1 LRETQTGDKKF
12 MEERRN
18 IPRREFVDRYFPHLV
33 NIVKRVGKP
42 NTPNIEF
49 NDLLNSAV
57 IGLLKCVDRYD
68 PDKGEFFT
76 FAYGR
81 IKGEIIDCLRSND
94 EFKRSSRAL
103 VKKYEATY
111 NEMANENPDFIPEF
125 DDVVDRLELDDRQR
139 KALAIL
145 LTPEDSM
152 RQHIKSF
159 VKDPE
164 EIIDKLNDQ
173 QILQAKLPDAIKEL
187 SEKQRYVLD
196 NYYFHEKTLKSI
208 ANELGL
214 TESRISQIRKEA
226 IANLQIK
233 LKTIKVIF

>member
-1 LRETQTGDKKF
+1 

-18 IPRREFVDRYFPHLV
+18 IPRREFVDQYFPHLV
-33 NIVKRVGKP
+33 SMVKRIGTP

-81 IKGEIIDCLRSND
+81 IKGEIIDCLRKND
-94 EFKRSSRAL
+94 DFKRSSRTL
-103 VKKYEATY
+103 VKIYEATY

-125 DDVVDRLELDDRQR
+125 EDVANRLKLSDRER
-139 KALAIL
+139 KTLAVL

-152 RQHIKSF
+152 REHIRSF

-173 QILQAKLPDAIKEL
+173 QILQVKLPEAIKEL
-187 SEKQRYVLD
+187 NEKQKYVLE

-208 ANELGL
+208 AKELGL
-214 TESRISQIRKEA
+214 TESRISQIRKQA
-226 IANLQIK
+226 IANLQMK
-233 LKTIKVIF
+233 LKTIKVIL

>member
-1 LRETQTGDKKF
+1 
-12 MEERRN
+12 
-18 IPRREFVDRYFPHLV
+18 
-33 NIVKRVGKP
+33 
-42 NTPNIEF
+42 
-49 NDLLNSAV
+49 
-57 IGLLKCVDRYD
+57 
-68 PDKGEFFT
+68 
-76 FAYGR
+76 
-81 IKGEIIDCLRSND
+81 
-94 EFKRSSRAL
+94 

-125 DDVVDRLELDDRQR
+125 DDVVDRLELNDRQR

-187 SEKQRYVLD
+187 SEKQKYVLD